1 MGHVV
6 GRSRR
11 PDREWILVR
20 LFKCPFG
27 GSEMPRGIRLVLVL
41 SYATALR
48 FPHYTPHNGKRCA
61 RRDFGM
67 ICTASLV
74 GATKAQAAQ
83 ASPPIVV
90 PRERLMQF
98 ENMCHLNVHIKKKKL
113 PNASIPKDSIL
124 KGARRG

>member
-1 MGHVV
+1 
-6 GRSRR
+6 
-11 PDREWILVR
+11 
-20 LFKCPFG
+20 
-27 GSEMPRGIRLVLVL
+27 MPRGIRLVLVL

-90 PRERLMQF
+90 QF
-98 ENMCHLNVHIKKKKL
+98 DEYVGI
-113 PNASIPKDSIL
+113 
-124 KGARRG
+124 